1 MGRYAGGVIL
11 VLLIWLFVGAWRL
24 RSRRVTVGP
33 AAAATMHELM
43 NVERRAAVE
52 VILEER
58 TGEKDPEDRDGNLPE
73 LGRRKRESP

>member
-24 RSRRVTVGP
+24 RSRRVTLGP

-43 NVERRAAVE
+43 NDERRAAVE

-58 TGEKDPEDRDGNLPE
+58 TGDKDPEDRDGNLPE
-73 LGRRKRESP
+73 LGGRKRESL